1 MRTRPPFLRVGKV
14 ILTVNR
20 TLPGSRVNGR
30 YVPGAVV
37 EVEVEANVQPF
48 QRKTGEV
55 SPKEGDRHVYGVKV
69 FSVEPLQP
77 VIEGNPSSVADTFVF
92 DDIEYEVIQVQP
104 WKMGLMNHYEC
115 VAVRKERT

>member
-30 YVPGAVV
+30 YVPGAVE

-48 QRKTGEV
+48 QRLTGEK

-69 FSVEPLQP
+69 WSVEPLQP
-77 VIEGNPSSVADTFVF
+77 VVEGSSTTVADTFVF
-92 DDIEYEVIQVQP
+92 EGIEYEVIQVQP
-104 WKMGLMNHYEC
+104 WKMGLMDHYEC